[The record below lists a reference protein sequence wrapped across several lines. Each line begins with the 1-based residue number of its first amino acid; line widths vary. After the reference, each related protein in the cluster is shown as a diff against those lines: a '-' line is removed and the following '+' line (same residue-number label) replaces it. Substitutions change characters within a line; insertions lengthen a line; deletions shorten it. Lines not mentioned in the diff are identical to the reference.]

1 MPAYSKRTL
10 AFFRCA
16 ASNRALRFKAVPL
29 KTVGAAGGGEGG
41 DGGGGIAGGGGGLD
55 GGASGGGAYGGC
67 NRSGGGDARIGGE
80 DGQEDELD
88 DGNDCQISNKRNA
101 ANSMELAMIT
111 ATKVGVQAHR
121 MNLVGM
127 TSAVPLQLSICTA
140 FSSMPLTLI
149 LLQLSIWTA
158 LSLMSLTLI
167 LLQLSIWT
175 ALSSM
180 SLTLPYATDLLRF
193 FFNIFIFNIFAVV
206 LPCFFSGARN
216 LGFEGLTDLDVR
228 VMVCKATGTGVCEI
242 MRWQRGEKEPN
253 YTDSLGWPSQAASRS
268 GRPRVPS

>member
-80 DGQEDELD
+80 DGQEDEFD

-111 ATKVGVQAHR
+111 ATKVGVQAHG

-140 FSSMPLTLI
+140 LSS
-149 LLQLSIWTA
+149 
-158 LSLMSLTLI
+158 MSLTLI

-180 SLTLPYATDLLRF
+180 SLTLAYATDLLRF

-206 LPCFFSGARN
+206 LACFFSGARN

-228 VMVCKATGTGVCEI
+228 AMVCKATGTGVCEI